1 VITGQPLR
9 ITAACLF
16 RRQSFNPENLTVA
29 HSLSSVPPRRGL
41 SRLFAGTAV
50 IGLLAA
56 VWAAA
61 PDAVLAQGRTADVL
75 IRGGTIYTGAEQ
87 KPFMGDVAISGDKI
101 VAVGRAASDF
111 TARQTIDARGMIVA
125 PGFIDAHSHP
135 DTYIRSPDPQSRMN
149 APWLFQGSTT
159 VLIGVDGQGT
169 PDVKDEADNF
179 ARQGIGTNVVP
190 YVGFGAVRRRV
201 LHDEARAPTGP
212 ELNQEKALVAKGMCE
227 GAVGFSAG
235 LFYAPQSFAKTDEV
249 IAIAH
254 EAAIRGGLYDTHQRD
269 ESDYTIG
276 LLNSVKEAIDIGREA
291 GLPVHFAH
299 IKALGVDVHG
309 MAPDVINLINQAR
322 ANGQDV
328 TADEYPWLASGSS
341 LSASLVPRWA
351 VDGGYPAMIKR
362 FNDPLALEKIKIEM
376 RDNLRRRGGPDSMLL
391 TAQDMPWTGKKLS
404 EMAAEWKVE
413 PVEAAIR
420 VLRQTTNKDGIVSF
434 NMIEGDVQA
443 FMKQPWVVT
452 SSDGSNGHPRQFAS
466 FPEKYAKY
474 VKQLHIIDLQNFI
487 RHSTGLTADMFKL
500 DRRGYLRPGYFA
512 DVVVF
517 DPKTFAP
524 KADYVHPRVLSVGVI
539 DLFVNGQAA
548 INGGKLTNVLSGRD
562 LLRTKPA
569 SCSL

>member
-1 VITGQPLR
+1 
-9 ITAACLF
+9 
-16 RRQSFNPENLTVA
+16 VA
-29 HSLSSVPPRRGL
+29 HSPSSVPSRQRL
-41 SRLFAGTAV
+41 SRLFTGAAIT
-50 IGLLAA
+50 GLLAA
-56 VWAAA
+56 AWAAT
-61 PDAVLAQGRTADVL
+61 PDTVLAQSKTADVL

-87 KPFMGDVAISGDKI
+87 KPFVGDVAISGNKI
-101 VAVGRAASDF
+101 VAVGPAAGGF
-111 TARQTIDARGMIVA
+111 TAKRTIDAKGMIVA

-135 DTYIRSPDPQSRMN
+135 DTFIRSPDPQMRMN

-169 PDVKDEADNF
+169 PDVKDEADSF
-179 ARQGIGTNVVP
+179 TRQGIGTNVVP

-201 LHDEARAPTGP
+201 LHDDARAPTAP
-212 ELNQEKALVAKGMCE
+212 ELDQEKALVAKGMCE
-227 GAVGFSAG
+227 GAIGFSAG

-254 EAAIRGGLYDTHQRD
+254 EAATRGGLYDTHQRD

-291 GLPVHFAH
+291 GMPVHFAH

-309 MAPDVINLINQAR
+309 MAPDVISLINQAR
-322 ANGQDV
+322 ASGQDV

-362 FNDPLALEKIKIEM
+362 FNDPQTLEKIKTEM

-391 TAQDMPWTGKKLS
+391 TAQDMPWTGRKLS
-404 EMAAEWKVE
+404 DMAAEWKVE
-413 PVEAAIR
+413 PVDAAIR
-420 VLRQTTNKDGIVSF
+420 VLRQTTNKDSIVSF

-452 SSDGSNGHPRQFAS
+452 SSDGSNGHPRQFAT

-474 VKQLHIIDLQNFI
+474 VKQLHVVDLQNFI

-500 DRRGYLRPGYFA
+500 DLRGYLRPGYFA

-517 DPKTFAP
+517 DPRTFAP
-524 KADYVHPRVLSVGVI
+524 KADYVHPRVLSAGVV

-548 INGGKLTNVLSGRD
+548 IDGGKQTNVLSGRD
-562 LLRTKPA
+562 LLRPKPA
-569 SCSL
+569 GCAL